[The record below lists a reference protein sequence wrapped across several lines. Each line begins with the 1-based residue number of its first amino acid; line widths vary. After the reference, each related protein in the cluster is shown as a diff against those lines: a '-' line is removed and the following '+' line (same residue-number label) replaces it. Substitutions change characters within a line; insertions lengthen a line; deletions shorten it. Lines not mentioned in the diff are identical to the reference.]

1 MAKDESVYLGHML
14 DHARKVVGK
23 VAGKCRANFDEDE
36 NLRLAL
42 AHLIQTIGEAARKV
56 APETRAAHPE
66 IPWKRI
72 MGMRHKIVHDYM
84 EIDEDVVWNV
94 ATKHLAALV
103 EQLEQILPDE
113 PSAGVPEGE

>member
-1 MAKDESVYLGHML
+1 MPKDETVYLGHML
-14 DHARKVVGK
+14 DRARKVVSKVDGK
-23 VAGKCRANFDEDE
+23 TRAEFDDDE

-66 IPWKRI
+66 IPWKQI

-94 ATKHLAALV
+94 ATKHLPPLV
-103 EQLEQILPDE
+103 EQLAPLVPDE
-113 PSAGVPEGE
+113 PTA

>member
-1 MAKDESVYLGHML
+1 MAKDETVYLGHML
-14 DHARKVVGK
+14 DRARKIIAKVEGK
-23 VAGKCRANFDEDE
+23 SRADFDDDE

-56 APETRAAHPE
+56 APEMRAAHPD

-94 ATKHLAALV
+94 STKHLPTLV
-103 EQLEQILPDE
+103 KQLAPL
-113 PSAGVPEGE
+113 VPEEPIG

>member
-1 MAKDESVYLGHML
+1 MPRDETVYLGHML
-14 DHARKVVGK
+14 DRARKIITKIQGK
-23 VAGKCRANFDEDE
+23 TRADFDDDE

-56 APETRAAHPE
+56 PADLRSAHPE

-94 ATKHLAALV
+94 ASKHLPTLV
-103 EQLEQILPDE
+103 EQLEPLVPDN
-113 PSAGVPEGE
+113 PTA